1 MFVMSFRFCM
11 LHKACAKQ
19 MMHLLYENIEEMI
32 FKNFKV
38 HDYNNESVKSKENV
52 AQLVPKLT
60 LGCGRTINQ

>member
-1 MFVMSFRFCM
+1 M
-11 LHKACAKQ
+11 LHKSCAKQ

-38 HDYNNESVKSKENV
+38 HDYNNESVKSIGNV

-60 LGCGRTINQ
+60 LGCVNQ